1 MGPMTFQAVET
12 DGKVTALKTSN
23 GREFARIE

>member
-1 MGPMTFQAVET
+1 MTFQVVEA